1 MLLLLESDRI
11 KLYSLVGMTGKPN
24 LKRGEPMNTATT
36 EPKSV
41 KLKVAFATQP
51 EFFCKP
57 AEHRD
62 SFVLVSELD
71 TADYE
76 NADAF
81 HAAIASKEAEA
92 RELCGQYVHCEYLNI
107 VPTPQG
113 DFFPTGGINWAE
125 RAWRFHEYLNGK
137 PASGA
142 WKHGDRINITN
153 QAGLV
158 LDLRIFGFDSDGDAI
173 LSWSCWWVAKPVG
186 HLTLIQSADQAA

>member
-1 MLLLLESDRI
+1 RVTTNIYTLSLHDALPILESDRI

-71 TADYE
+71 RSEEHTSELQSRE
-76 NADAF
+76 N
-81 HAAIASKEAEA
+81 
-92 RELCGQYVHCEYLNI
+92 
-107 VPTPQG
+107 
-113 DFFPTGGINWAE
+113 
-125 RAWRFHEYLNGK
+125 
-137 PASGA
+137 
-142 WKHGDRINITN
+142 
-153 QAGLV
+153 LV
-158 LDLRIFGFDSDGDAI
+158 CR
-173 LSWSCWWVAKPVG
+173 
-186 HLTLIQSADQAA
+186 